1 MIDVALEHVAYRF
14 RRPVATAYGELAE
27 RELLRLA
34 LLQGGEAVGIGE
46 AAPLAPYDGVTL
58 DAVREALSPVLA
70 GLPDDCAQWP
80 DVGLAQAAAGLDT
93 AWLDAR
99 ARAAGTSVASLHV
112 TDPAASVPVNATVPD
127 ADRAGAARAARA
139 AVDAGFRC
147 VKLKVGIGD
156 DAGRI
161 AAVRAVVGPDVAIRI
176 DANGAWDVAEAL
188 AALRAFAPARIE
200 LCEEPV
206 HGAEALAEVR
216 EQLDGAVPIAMDET
230 ARDPGAVGSG
240 ACDFVCLKI
249 AACGGITG
257 LWDAARSAR
266 AAGSRV
272 YVASTYDG
280 PVGIAAGL
288 QAAAA
293 LGELPSCGLATLAL
307 FADVENPFPVR
318 EGRIAMPST
327 PGLGI
332 T

>member
-1 MIDVALEHVAYRF
+1 VTSCAL
-14 RRPVATAYGELAE
+14 ATPA
-27 RELLRLA
+27 R
-34 LLQGGEAVGIGE
+34 
-46 AAPLAPYDGVTL
+46 
-58 DAVREALSPVLA
+58 
-70 GLPDDCAQWP
+70 AQTVIRMATVVP
-80 DVGLAQAAAGLDT
+80 EGT
-93 AWLDAR
+93 AWWREIRNFQNVVEKETGGQVRLKIYFGGI
-99 ARAAGTSVASLHV
+99 AGDELE
-112 TDPAASVPVNATVPD
+112 
-127 ADRAGAARAARA
+127 
-139 AVDAGFRC
+139 
-147 VKLKVGIGD
+147 VGE
-156 DAGRI
+156 RI
-161 AAVRAVVGPDVAIRI
+161 R
-176 DANGAWDVAEAL
+176 
-188 AALRAFAPARIE
+188 
-200 LCEEPV
+200 
-206 HGAEALAEVR
+206 R

>member
-1 MIDVALEHVAYRF
+1 MIGVALERVAYRF
-14 RRPVATAYGELAE
+14 RRPVATAYGTLAK
-27 RELLRLA
+27 REVLRLA
-34 LLQGGEAVGIGE
+34 LLRDGETVGIGE
-46 AAPLAPYDGVTL
+46 AAPLAPYDGVTP

-70 GLPDDCAQWP
+70 GLPDDRAEWP
-80 DVGLAQAAAGLDT
+80 DVALPQAAAALDI

-99 ARAAGTSVASLHV
+99 ARAGATSVASLHV
-112 TDPAASVPVNATVPD
+112 ADPASSVPVNATIPD
-127 ADRAGAARAARA
+127 TDRAGAARASWA

-161 AAVRAVVGPDVAIRI
+161 AAVRAAVGSDVAIRI
-176 DANGAWDVAEAL
+176 DANGAWSVTEAV
-188 AALRAFAPARIE
+188 AALRAFAPAGIE

-206 HGAEALAEVR
+206 HGVEGLAEVR

-230 ARDPGAVGSG
+230 ARERGAVSSG
-240 ACDFVCLKI
+240 ACDFVCLKV

-257 LWDAARSAR
+257 LWNAAEAAR

-280 PVGIAAGL
+280 PVGIAAGV

-293 LGELPSCGLATLAL
+293 LGDVPPCGLATLAL
-307 FADVENPFPVR
+307 FADVEDPFPVR
-318 EGRIAMPST
+318 DGRIDVP
-327 PGLGI
+327 PGRGLGI
-332 T
+332 